1 MYDYKYEY
9 GYAYHVRFLG
19 GKTQPENMI
28 NDVQQTEG
36 CLK

>member
-1 MYDYKYEY
+1 MITNMNTATLTMCD
-9 GYAYHVRFLG
+9 FG